1 MMEHSTSARGIK
13 TAVIV
18 QLSPSLQEKKQTR
31 SEVNPRTSA
40 ALLSLPPSL
49 LMRLSF
55 FFFFLQIPKKPQVCF
70 SRAAQSNSFVGELLH
85 SESKSSHV

>member
-40 ALLSLPPSL
+40 ALLSS
-49 LMRLSF
+49 